1 MKTEIPEIL
10 KREDRFLIVTHIN
23 PDGDAVGSL
32 LGMYLALSEMG
43 KQTWALLNDKFPDRY
58 SFLPSHT
65 AVLTD
70 SAQLTADPKWI
81 ISLDVAAEPR
91 ISADL
96 TPFRD
101 KARLINVDHHP
112 TNDGFG
118 DVNLIEPD
126 ATSTAEIVYR
136 ILKHTGYELSRD
148 VGKCLYTGVIT
159 DTGCF
164 RFSGVN
170 SSTLHLAAEILE
182 SGFDSYEITRH
193 VYEEYPLRRLELE
206 RLVLDRMQI
215 LLDGRLVI
223 STLFADDFSRL
234 GAPISESENLVNRLR
249 ESHGVEVGVLLT
261 QLSEETCRASLRS
274 KGRIDVAAI
283 AQSLGGGGHKN
294 AAGLR
299 STLPVDELRAR
310 IAGAVEA
317 ALS

>member
-1 MKTEIPEIL
+1 MTTEIPEIL

-32 LGMYLALSEMG
+32 LGMYLALCEMG
-43 KQTWALLNDKFPDRY
+43 KQAWALLNDKFPDRY
-58 SFLPSHT
+58 SFLPGH
-65 AVLTD
+65 AGVLAD
-70 SAQLTADPKWI
+70 SALVPGDPKWI

-91 ISADL
+91 ISADIK
-96 TPFRD
+96 PFRD

-118 DVNLIEPD
+118 DLNLIEPG
-126 ATSTAEIVYR
+126 ATSTAELVFK
-136 ILKHTGYELSRD
+136 ILKQTGYKLSRD
-148 VGKCLYTGVIT
+148 VGKCLYTGVVT

-170 SSTLHLAAEILE
+170 GSTLHLAAEMLE

-206 RLVLDRMQI
+206 RLVLDRIEI
-215 LLDGRLVI
+215 LLDGRFVM
-223 STLFADDFSRL
+223 STLFADDFSRI
-234 GAPISESENLVNRLR
+234 GASISESESLVNRLR
-249 ESHGVEVGVLLT
+249 ESCGVEVGALLT
-261 QLSEETCRASLRS
+261 QLSDKVCRASLRS

-299 STLPVDELRAR
+299 STLPVDELRAK
-310 IAGAVEA
+310 ITEAVEA
-317 ALS
+317 ALA